1 MSTSKFLRGVGVAM
15 SVVVCLSS
23 VMASGASARPVGP
36 IYMCV
41 PTESGSA
48 VVSGGATGECKKGYS
63 SVGLPSNP
71 EQQEKFISII
81 KHITYKEKGIDG
93 KPTIQISG
101 VDLQLYAGAKEDE
114 VTGLGNFVIGN
125 DESPGSQSGSNNLI
139 MGSVEQSFTSFGSI
153 LGGSHSS
160 TLGQSETV
168 LGFKNSADGPEDS
181 VIGGKENVAESI
193 NSSVSGGI
201 GNRADGDSSSITGG
215 NSNLASGPDST
226 VLGGYANNAAGNFST
241 VLGEAEKSAT
251 KEFEVAF

>member
-1 MSTSKFLRGVGVAM
+1 MCVAM
-15 SVVVCLSS
+15 GLSLAT
-23 VMASGASARPVGP
+23 ASGAMARPVGP

-41 PTESGSA
+41 PAEAGAA

-81 KHITYKEKGIDG
+81 KHVNYKEKGIDG

-101 VDLQLYAGAKEDE
+101 VDLQVYAGAKEDE
-114 VTGLGNFVIGN
+114 TTGLGNLVIGN
-125 DESPGSQSGSNNLI
+125 DESPGTQSGSNNLI

-153 LGGSHSS
+153 LGGSHSV

-168 LGFKNSADGPEDS
+168 LGFKNTANGPEDS
-181 VIGGKENVAESI
+181 VTGGKENVAESI

-201 GNRADGDSSSITGG
+201 GNRSDGDSSSITGG
-215 NSNLASGPDST
+215 NSNIASGGDST
-226 VLGGYANNAAGNFST
+226 VLGGYANEASGNFST
-241 VLGEAEKSAT
+241 VLGEAGKKAT
-251 KEFEVAF
+251 NEFEAAF